1 VTAEKLLAAALHG
14 RDDWDKVYE
23 ACQDREQAQ
32 LLASMLETSAPAGSE
47 EAVAWARLLEEMHP
61 GIAVKLTGRTAP

>member
-1 VTAEKLLAAALHG
+1 MTAEKLLAAALHD

-47 EAVAWARLLEEMHP
+47 ETLAWARLLEVHP
-61 GIAVKLTGRTAP
+61 GIALKLSGRSEP